1 MKTGATRRRAPA
13 SDHSSSP
20 ATVPGSIMHPRIAG
34 SPGRGAR
41 IFDSINRPG
50 PLDLQRRLWQ
60 RPSRLIELR
69 YAGATGHEAAHF
81 KVEEGAAAEARLRA
95 RECAKPETSS
105 ELLLAFDMQP
115 RSENEVPQIAL
126 ATMLRHVR
134 ADQHL
139 NVRHALAEGSHQ
151 PQIAQAP
158 AQQRLLQPFV
168 RLLPLLRTR
177 EQAPPPPVQRAAHP
191 AIDDAPP
198 QRPAPRRKLQ
208 PGQPRIKRVVL

>member
-1 MKTGATRRRAPA
+1 
-13 SDHSSSP
+13 
-20 ATVPGSIMHPRIAG
+20 MHPGIAG

-41 IFDSINRPG
+41 IFDSIIRPG

-81 KVEEGAAAEARLRA
+81 KVEEGAAAEARPRA
-95 RECAKPETSS
+95 RERAKPETSS

-139 NVRHALAEGSHQ
+139 NVRHALAEGSH
-151 PQIAQAP
+151 
-158 AQQRLLQPFV
+158 
-168 RLLPLLRTR
+168 
-177 EQAPPPPVQRAAHP
+177 
-191 AIDDAPP
+191 
-198 QRPAPRRKLQ
+198 
-208 PGQPRIKRVVL
+208 